1 MRQGIASGAL
11 LTTLCLRGASAL
23 AQESPADVARR
34 GLIVQAEAAAA
45 AGDHAQAVQLAER
58 AARLRVTPTIQYFLA
73 REHLTLNHPVEAL
86 GYSGACA
93 RAAEA
98 DVTLRNRDGVLQA
111 CRAIVTESEARVGRV
126 TVRVPS
132 PPPQGLVVRVQQVEL
147 SATLHDVPYPVLPGA
162 VVVEASAPGHLPFR
176 REVQVAA
183 SQTEPVEVRLEAEPA
198 VAEPVPAVAPPVALP
213 PTVPA
218 VAPPVVPAP
227 RGASVGPWI
236 VAGSGVVALA
246 LGGVF
251 FGLASGERSDRMAAC
266 DVHGLNCSPEALTH
280 DRRYESYLTATNVAL
295 AVGAAAVLGG
305 ATWFIVDRLTHR
317 GEGRATLR
325 WGVSPLAS
333 GLTLG
338 LGGRF

>member
-11 LTTLCLRGASAL
+11 LTTLCLWGASAL

-73 REHLTLNHPVEAL
+73 REHLALGHPVEAL

-132 PPPQGLVVRVQQVEL
+132 PPPQGLVVRVQQAEL
-147 SATLHDVPYPVLPGA
+147 PATLHDVPYPVLPGV

-183 SQTEPVEVRLEAEPA
+183 SQTEPVEVRLEAEP
-198 VAEPVPAVAPPVALP
+198 VVVEPVPVVAPPVVLP
-213 PTVPA
+213 PTVA
-218 VAPPVVPAP
+218 VAPPVVAPP

-251 FGLASGERSDRMAAC
+251 FGLASGERSDRIAAC
-266 DVHGLNCSPEALTH
+266 DVNGLNCSPEALTH

-325 WGVSPLAS
+325 WDVSPLAG